1 MTKRAPGSKFGIP
14 SPPLLLA
21 VSQVL
26 LHRVMTSPLGHGV
39 WDALVILTRGSTL
52 RITTWKTHQP
62 DRAHDITPSDAS
74 SCRLSRPHRPLD
86 GSRTHPTSMK
96 TSLPPLS
103 VVTVKS
109 WRDSPILPL
118 IRQHVMTYVAATDPH
133 NHPDRHLNHRMLEA
147 ARPVTFVVYDR

>member
-52 RITTWKTHQP
+52 RITTWKNMCQTTRRFLLLY
-62 DRAHDITPSDAS
+62 D
-74 SCRLSRPHRPLD
+74 C
-86 GSRTHPTSMK
+86 
-96 TSLPPLS
+96 
-103 VVTVKS
+103 TVQ
-109 WRDSPILPL
+109 SP
-118 IRQHVMTYVAATDPH
+118 Q
-133 NHPDRHLNHRMLEA
+133 
-147 ARPVTFVVYDR
+147 